1 MAFESVLELE
11 AHAKINL
18 TLEVL
23 GKRDDGFHDIVS
35 IMQTIDLHDDV
46 TLKRAD
52 DITLTCDDP
61 DLAGEDNLALV
72 AARKLKEVT
81 GVDRGVDITLQKH
94 IPVAAGLGG
103 GSSDAAS
110 VLNGLNDLWEL
121 ELELGALEEI
131 ATEIGSDV
139 PYFLSGGTALVQ
151 GRGEHVV
158 PLVHA
163 NIQWM
168 VVVSPESD
176 LPDKTARLYD
186 QIDESDHTR
195 GVLTHKLA
203 GRIRGGGDAP
213 AQFFFNVFEPY
224 VEKVFA
230 EYAAIRE
237 TFRSL
242 GAMGILMSGA
252 GPSMFALA
260 PSQEVGVAWQLM
272 LQMQHGLRAFLVRR
286 WDPPGQVRK
295 STPSTQ
301 RVHLT
306 RDSAT

>member
-1 MAFESVLELE
+1 MASRSVLQLE

-18 TLEVL
+18 TLEVI

-46 TLKRAD
+46 TLKLAD
-52 DITLTCDDP
+52 EITLTCDDP
-61 DLAGEDNLALV
+61 DLTSQDNLAFV
-72 AARKLKEVT
+72 AARKLKEVS
-81 GVDRGVDITLQKH
+81 GVDLGVDITLQKH

-110 VLNGLNDLWEL
+110 VLHGLNDLWK
-121 ELELGALEEI
+121 LELGLESLEEI

-158 PLVHA
+158 PLDHA

-176 LPDKTARLYD
+176 LPNKTALLYD
-186 QIDESDHTR
+186 QIGESDHTR

-203 GRIRGGGDAP
+203 GRIRSGGDAP

-224 VEKVFA
+224 AENVFA

-237 TFRSL
+237 TFRNL

-260 PSQEVGVAWQLM
+260 PNREVGVAWQLM
-272 LQMQHGLRAFLVRR
+272 LQMQHGLRAFLVHR
-286 WDPPGQVRK
+286 WEPRSQVCK
-295 STPSTQ
+295 STQ
-301 RVHLT
+301 RAHLN
-306 RDSAT
+306 RDFIT

>member
-1 MAFESVLELE
+1 MALELE

-35 IMQTIDLHDDV
+35 IMQTIDLHDVV
-46 TLKRAD
+46 TLKQAD
-52 DITLTCDDP
+52 DITLACDDP
-61 DLAGEDNLALV
+61 DLADEDNLALV
-72 AARKLKEVT
+72 AARKLKKAT
-81 GVDRGVDITLQKH
+81 GVDMGVDITLEKH
-94 IPVAAGLGG
+94 IPVSAGLGG

-110 VLNGLNDLWEL
+110 VLNGLNELWALEL
-121 ELELGALEEI
+121 ELEELEEI
-131 ATEIGSDV
+131 AKQIGSDV

-158 PLVHA
+158 PLAHA

-168 VVVSPESD
+168 VVVSPESG
-176 LPDKTARLYD
+176 LSDKTARLYG
-186 QIDESDHTR
+186 QIGQSDHTR

-224 VEKVFA
+224 VDKVFP

-242 GAMGILMSGA
+242 GAMGILMAGA

-260 PSQEVGVAWQLM
+260 PSREVGVAWQLM

-295 STPSTQ
+295 STK
-301 RVHLT
+301 RAHVI

>member
-1 MAFESVLELE
+1 MASRSVLQLE

-18 TLEVL
+18 TLEVI

-46 TLKRAD
+46 TLKLAD
-52 DITLTCDDP
+52 EITLTCDDP
-61 DLAGEDNLALV
+61 DLTSQDNLAFV
-72 AARKLKEVT
+72 AARKLKEVS
-81 GVDRGVDITLQKH
+81 GVDLGVDITLQKH

-110 VLNGLNDLWEL
+110 VLHGLNYLWEL
-121 ELELGALEEI
+121 ELELESLQEI
-131 ATEIGSDV
+131 AMEIGSDV

-158 PLVHA
+158 PLDHA

-176 LPDKTARLYD
+176 LPNKTALLYD
-186 QIDESDHTR
+186 QIGESDHTR

-224 VEKVFA
+224 AENVFA

-237 TFRSL
+237 TFRNL

-260 PSQEVGVAWQLM
+260 PSREIGVAWQLM
-272 LQMQHGLRAFLVRR
+272 LQMQHGLRAFLVHR
-286 WDPPGQVRK
+286 WEPRSQVCK
-295 STPSTQ
+295 STQ
-301 RVHLT
+301 RAHLN
-306 RDSAT
+306 RDFIT

>member
-1 MAFESVLELE
+1 MAFESVLELR

-158 PLVHA
+158 P
-163 NIQWM
+163 
-168 VVVSPESD
+168 
-176 LPDKTARLYD
+176 
-186 QIDESDHTR
+186 
-195 GVLTHKLA
+195 
-203 GRIRGGGDAP
+203 
-213 AQFFFNVFEPY
+213 
-224 VEKVFA
+224 
-230 EYAAIRE
+230 
-237 TFRSL
+237 
-242 GAMGILMSGA
+242 
-252 GPSMFALA
+252 
-260 PSQEVGVAWQLM
+260 
-272 LQMQHGLRAFLVRR
+272 
-286 WDPPGQVRK
+286 
-295 STPSTQ
+295 
-301 RVHLT
+301 
-306 RDSAT
+306 

>member
-1 MAFESVLELE
+1 MASRSVLELE
-11 AHAKINL
+11 PHAKINL

-23 GKRDDGFHDIVS
+23 GKRSDGFHDIVS
-35 IMQTIDLHDDV
+35 IMQTIDLHDVV

-52 DITLTCDDP
+52 DITLACDDP

-72 AARKLKEVT
+72 AARKLRETT
-81 GVDRGVDITLQKH
+81 GVDLGVDITLGKH
-94 IPVAAGLGG
+94 IPVSAGLGG

-110 VLNGLNDLWEL
+110 VLNGLNELWGLDL
-121 ELELGALEEI
+121 ELEALEGI
-131 ATEIGSDV
+131 AAEIGSDV

-158 PLVHA
+158 PLAHA

-168 VVVSPESD
+168 VVLSPESD
-176 LPDKTARLYD
+176 LPDKTARLYE
-186 QIDESDHTR
+186 QIGESDHTR

-224 VEKVFA
+224 AEKVFP

-260 PSQEVGVAWQLM
+260 PSREVGVAWQLM

-286 WDPPGQVRK
+286 WDPPGQMRK
-295 STPSTQ
+295 SMK
-301 RVHLT
+301 RAHVN

>member
-1 MAFESVLELE
+1 MASRSVLQLE

-18 TLEVL
+18 TLEVI

-46 TLKRAD
+46 TLKLAD
-52 DITLTCDDP
+52 EITLTCDDP
-61 DLAGEDNLALV
+61 DLTSQDNLAFV
-72 AARKLKEVT
+72 AARKLQEVS
-81 GVDRGVDITLQKH
+81 GVDLGVDITLQKH

-110 VLNGLNDLWEL
+110 VLHGLNDLWKLEL
-121 ELELGALEEI
+121 ELESLEEI

-158 PLVHA
+158 PLDHA

-176 LPDKTARLYD
+176 LPNKTALLYD
-186 QIDESDHTR
+186 QIGKSDHTR

-224 VEKVFA
+224 AENVFA

-237 TFRSL
+237 TFRNL

-260 PSQEVGVAWQLM
+260 PNREVGVAWQLM
-272 LQMQHGLRAFLVRR
+272 LQMQHGLRAFLVHR
-286 WDPPGQVRK
+286 WDPRSQVCK
-295 STPSTQ
+295 STQ
-301 RVHLT
+301 RAHLN
-306 RDSAT
+306 RDFIT

>member
-1 MAFESVLELE
+1 MASRSVLQLE

-18 TLEVL
+18 TLEVI

-46 TLKRAD
+46 TLKLAD
-52 DITLTCDDP
+52 EITLTCDDP
-61 DLAGEDNLALV
+61 DLTSQDNLAFV
-72 AARKLKEVT
+72 AARKLKEVS
-81 GVDRGVDITLQKH
+81 GVDLGVDITLQKH

-110 VLNGLNDLWEL
+110 VLHGLNYLWEL
-121 ELELGALEEI
+121 ELELESLQEI
-131 ATEIGSDV
+131 AMEIGSDV

-151 GRGEHVV
+151 GRGEYVV
-158 PLVHA
+158 PLDHA

-176 LPDKTARLYD
+176 LPNKTALLYD
-186 QIDESDHTR
+186 QIGESDHTR

-224 VEKVFA
+224 AENVFA

-237 TFRSL
+237 TFRNL

-260 PSQEVGVAWQLM
+260 PSREIGVAWQLM
-272 LQMQHGLRAFLVRR
+272 LQMQHGIRAFLVCR
-286 WDPPGQVRK
+286 WDPPSEVCE
-295 STPSTQ
+295 STQ
-301 RVHLT
+301 RAHLN
-306 RDSAT
+306 RDSVT